1 MDPITCATPELLAMP
16 MVLLVLPDRRMPKPF
31 SVKAEPPLLKVS
43 PLKAVP
49 GVTVLL
55 RMGPLVPTAPKLRES
70 PASGGALPLGSQLPD
85 VPQLASMP
93 LAPVQVSGAAEAS

>member
-1 MDPITCATPELLAMP
+1 MVPIVCVTPELLAMP
-16 MVLLVLPDRRMPKPF
+16 MVLLMLPDRRMPKSF

-43 PLKAVP
+43 PLNSVP
-49 GVTVLL
+49 GVKVLL

-85 VPQLASMP
+85 VLQLAS
-93 LAPVQVSGAAEAS
+93 APPPIQIGRAAEAS